1 MTLKETITVEK
12 GYCIDATL
20 DSFTF
25 ADGRILK
32 GVKNYVIRDIKDDM
46 LIIDIY
52 YEYESSVDAE
62 FELQY
67 KEIRVTI
74 EQ

>member
-1 MTLKETITVEK
+1 MLKETITVEK

-25 ADGRILK
+25 ADGRMLK
-32 GVKNYVIRDIKDDM
+32 GVKNYVIRDIKDNM
-46 LIIDIY
+46 LIIDVY
-52 YEYESSVDAE
+52 YEYESSVTAE

-67 KEIRVTI
+67 KKIKAVMED
-74 EQ
+74 

>member
-1 MTLKETITVEK
+1 MLKETIIVEK
-12 GYCIDATL
+12 GYCIAATL

-32 GVKNYVIRDIKDDM
+32 DVKNYVIRDIKDNM
-46 LIIDIY
+46 FIVDIY
-52 YEYESSVDAE
+52 YEYESSVAAE

-67 KEIRVTI
+67 KKIKAVMEN
-74 EQ
+74 